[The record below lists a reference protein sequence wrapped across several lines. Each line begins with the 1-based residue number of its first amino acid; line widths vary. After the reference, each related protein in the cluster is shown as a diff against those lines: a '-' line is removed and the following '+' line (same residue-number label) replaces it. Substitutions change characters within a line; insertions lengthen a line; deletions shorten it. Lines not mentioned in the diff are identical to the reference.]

1 MRIMFSQTVKR
12 IVSYLLIA
20 VPFCKLM

>member
-1 MRIMFSQTVKR
+1 MFSQTVKR